1 MDKIIRLRVARRSAR
16 IWARRAADARTAKQ
30 LVDEPI
36 SVEANHPAGAVLA
49 VGVEESMAF
58 DNEPE
63 SIAERRECIERP
75 MRLELGTQL
84 HQPQLRLPFLA
95 TLGSAAPFIGS
106 SGTVRGIMRGFNA
119 IAAAQNTS
127 LSVVAAGHRRRS
139 FRDRD
144 GARRGNPRGGGLQ
157 QIHRGDRPLL
167 RDNARAQRPQQWS
180 LEPHSQRRLNVALSL
195 PPPGES
201 GEEQYVPLAEINVM
215 PMVDVMIV
223 PLIFMVAAPLLTAGV
238 PINLLKTSAAQVTEP
253 QELRV
258 GSMKAAGETLIGGN
272 QVAGNDL
279 RAQPST
285 LAAQGLTRIVYVRGV
300 REIQYGTLMD
310 LLGLVNTAGF
320 TKVSLLAERF
330 EPAVTP
336 P

>member
-1 MDKIIRLRVARRSAR
+1 MIMDKIIRLRVARRSAR

-95 TLGSAAPFIGS
+95 TLGSAAPFIGL

-180 LEPHSQRRLNVALSL
+180 LEPHS
-195 PPPGES
+195 
-201 GEEQYVPLAEINVM
+201 
-215 PMVDVMIV
+215 
-223 PLIFMVAAPLLTAGV
+223 
-238 PINLLKTSAAQVTEP
+238 
-253 QELRV
+253 
-258 GSMKAAGETLIGGN
+258 
-272 QVAGNDL
+272 
-279 RAQPST
+279 
-285 LAAQGLTRIVYVRGV
+285 
-300 REIQYGTLMD
+300 
-310 LLGLVNTAGF
+310 
-320 TKVSLLAERF
+320 
-330 EPAVTP
+330 
-336 P
+336 